1 MFDEPLTISQIIDK
15 LNAVK
20 EKHGDILVGTWND
33 GILKFIRSLRYTE
46 AKNTGNKACV
56 LQWFDDIEDE

>member
-33 GILKFIRSLRYTE
+33 GILKFIRSLRYIE

-56 LQWFDDIEDE
+56 LQWFDDIEE